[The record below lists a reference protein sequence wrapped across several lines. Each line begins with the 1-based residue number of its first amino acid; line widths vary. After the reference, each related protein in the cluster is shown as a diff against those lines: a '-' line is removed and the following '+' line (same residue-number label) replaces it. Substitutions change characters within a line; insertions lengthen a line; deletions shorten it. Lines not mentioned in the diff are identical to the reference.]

1 MNTPLIRFFG
11 SIQFAVPLLASIV
24 AILIGATIYESQ
36 VGSTVVQHLIY
47 KSPWFGM
54 LMFLLAVNLLISALT
69 RYPWRGSR
77 KAGFALTHIG
87 LVLIIVGSAGVIHLS
102 LEGMLPLR
110 EDLAGNNQIR
120 VEGDLLEVM
129 TAEGE
134 AEQRDIF
141 IRPDGSISP
150 SSVLGLSLLGYAENT
165 VETVRFKDG
174 GGTNNVA
181 LKVRLTSARMGQ
193 EVEQWLGFAPLPYR
207 RVSLGPAELRL
218 MVVESEETVREKVT
232 ALADTSEGNY
242 FQAIATSSGKLY
254 YATHSSQ
261 GFQSGILK
269 LNEPIAL
276 GWADFEI
283 TLEEQLTH
291 AEIDRQI
298 VPVGDRSVQGTP
310 AILVKTE
317 TGIQTW
323 LPWGEPTAI
332 PAPDGDILAAFTPKL
347 FSLPFQV
354 ALQDF
359 IVERNEGSES
369 VAMWTSKI
377 QIQDPHQHISSDRT
391 VWMNHPTWYQGW
403 KIAQASWNPGDLR
416 QSTLQVK
423 REPLWIT
430 LLTWTGSALVVV
442 GIGTMFYGKA
452 IHKSLT
458 HYPSPI
464 SFNLLNPW
472 MN

>member
-11 SIQFAVPLLASIV
+11 SIQFAIPLLASI
-24 AILIGATIYESQ
+24 AGILIGATIYEAQ

-54 LMFLLAVNLLISALT
+54 LMFLLAVNLSISAFT

-77 KAGFALTHIG
+77 KVGFALTHIG
-87 LVLIIVGSAGVIHLS
+87 LVLIIMGSAGVIHLS

-110 EDLAGNNQIR
+110 EDRGANNQIR
-120 VEGDLLEVM
+120 IEGDLLEVM
-129 TAEGE
+129 TPEGE
-134 AEQRDIF
+134 TAERDIF
-141 IRPDGSISP
+141 IRPNGSISP

-165 VETVRFKDG
+165 VKVVNFKEG
-174 GGTNNVA
+174 GNRSNVA
-181 LKVRLTSARMGQ
+181 LKLHLTSERMGQ
-193 EVEQWLGFAPLPYR
+193 DLEQWLAFAPLSYR
-207 RVSLGPAELRL
+207 RVSLGLAELVL
-218 MVVESEETVREKVT
+218 SAVESEEVAQGKLEE
-232 ALADTSEGNY
+232 LADSSEGNY

-261 GFQSGILK
+261 GFQSGILEVNQPVK
-269 LNEPIAL
+269 L
-276 GWADFEI
+276 GWADFEL
-283 TLEEQLTH
+283 TLEEQLSP
-291 AEIDRQI
+291 AQIDRKI
-298 VPVGDRSVQGTP
+298 VPVGDRTVQGSP
-310 AILVKTE
+310 AILVETE
-317 TGIQTW
+317 TGTQQW
-323 LPWGEPTAI
+323 LPWGEPTPI
-332 PAPDGDILAAFTPKL
+332 PAPEGEILAAFTPKL

-359 IVERNEGSES
+359 IVERNEGSDS

-377 QIQDPHQHISSDRT
+377 QIQDYHQHISSDRT

-430 LLTWTGSALVVV
+430 LLTWTGSVLVVV
-442 GIGTMFYGKA
+442 GIGTMFYGRTIQKA
-452 IHKSLT
+452 IS
-458 HYPSPI
+458 HYPSPAV
-464 SFNLLNPW
+464 NLVEN
-472 MN
+472 